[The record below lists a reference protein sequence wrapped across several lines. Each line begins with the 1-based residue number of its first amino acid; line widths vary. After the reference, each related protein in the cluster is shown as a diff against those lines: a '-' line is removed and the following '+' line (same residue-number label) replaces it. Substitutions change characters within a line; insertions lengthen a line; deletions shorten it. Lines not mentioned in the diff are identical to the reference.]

1 VPIRQPKR
9 LRNLRNVV
17 VEKYH
22 TRCKNIFTTG
32 KPKNKGKDV
41 DRVDYQSL
49 IIQDLINLE
58 KAGEL
63 NLSPWYQRRSVWS
76 TPQKSYLTN
85 TLIEQKPIPAIYI
98 RHSLDLENSKS
109 IKEIVDGQQRTRAI
123 LSYCADDFAARHP
136 NHKNKVLFSQLKKE
150 EQQKFLLTSIPVG
163 YLLGA
168 SDSDVIDIFGRI
180 NSVSKSL
187 NPQEKR
193 NAAFSGEMK
202 QFCLSQASSRM
213 PLWRNYGIF
222 SSTDISRMS
231 EVLFISDLVLNIIK
245 GLSDF
250 SHSALDTMY
259 REYDEEFREIDT
271 IAKKLDTVF
280 NKIASLDPQC
290 ITDTIFKRQPIFF
303 SLLLVIIENPKI
315 TTKRLANILIE
326 IDQRFN
332 SEDNLT
338 KADVSFQTAS
348 SSTTQRIAQRRIRH
362 NYIKGL
368 L

>member
-1 VPIRQPKR
+1 M
-9 LRNLRNVV
+9 
-17 VEKYH
+17 
-22 TRCKNIFTTG
+22 
-32 KPKNKGKDV
+32 

-49 IIQDLINLE
+49 IIQDIINLE

-63 NLSPWYQRRSVWS
+63 NLNPWYQRRSVWS

-109 IKEIVDGQQRTRAI
+109 IREVVDGQQRTRAI
-123 LSYCADDFAARHP
+123 LSYCADEFTARHP
-136 NHKNKVLFSQLKKE
+136 GHKLKVLFSQLKRD

-193 NAAFSGEMK
+193 NAAHSGEMK

-213 PLWRNYGIF
+213 PFWRNYDIF
-222 SSTDISRMS
+222 SSTDISRMN
-231 EVLFISDLVLNIIK
+231 EVLFISDLVHNIIN

-250 SHSALDTMY
+250 SQTALDNIY
-259 REYDEEFREIDT
+259 KEYEEEFDDIEIVT
-271 IAKKLDTVF
+271 KKLDSVF
-280 NKIASLDPQC
+280 DKVASLDPQN
-290 ITDTIFKRQPIFF
+290 ITDTIFKRQPVFF
-303 SLLLVIIENPKI
+303 SLLMVINQNPRI
-315 TTKRLANILIE
+315 ATKRLTNAIIE

-332 SEDNLT
+332 AEQNLT
-338 KADVSFQTAS
+338 QADLDFKTAC
-348 SSTTQRIAQRRIRH
+348 SSTTQRISQRRVRDS
-362 NYIKGL
+362 YIKGFI
-368 L
+368 